1 MLYLLVSNSYHILD
15 EEIKKIVKEEKYEVI
30 DYLKTTLEDIVLEA
44 NYSDLFASKK
54 ILVVKNALFFSTK
67 TDTSILDKYLANI
80 NPDTILIFTCSSVD
94 ERLKITKTFK
104 AKFPTKI
111 INNLYQKDIVN
122 RLLELAKN
130 NSYTLSLESAT
141 YISKS
146 SLDNYDIA
154 YNNLEKIFLYYNNPC
169 QIRDIDVHNLV
180 SVSLEENNFKFVES
194 VLNKNLKNAF
204 KILNDLKI
212 KKIEPLSLFS
222 LLAREYRLMLILKEE
237 YQKYSRS
244 NLLSLLNIKDWQL
257 DKLLRQASS
266 YNNTYL
272 EERILEICHYDY
284 AIKSGKIDK
293 YLALELFILHIC

>member
-1 MLYLLVSNSYHILD
+1 MN
-15 EEIKKIVKEEKYEVI
+15 
-30 DYLKTTLEDIVLEA
+30 
-44 NYSDLFASKK
+44 
-54 ILVVKNALFFSTK
+54 
-67 TDTSILDKYLANI
+67 
-80 NPDTILIFTCSSVD
+80 
-94 ERLKITKTFK
+94 
-104 AKFPTKI
+104 
-111 INNLYQKDIVN
+111 
-122 RLLELAKN
+122 
-130 NSYTLSLESAT
+130 
-141 YISKS
+141 
-146 SLDNYDIA
+146 
-154 YNNLEKIFLYYNNPC
+154 
-169 QIRDIDVHNLV
+169 
-180 SVSLEENNFKFVES
+180 
-194 VLNKNLKNAF
+194 
-204 KILNDLKI
+204 LKI